1 MSDLTPMIKQYLKI
15 KEEYKDSILL
25 FRLGD
30 FYETFFEDAKKVSE
44 ILQIVLTKR
53 NGNPMA
59 GIPYHALNNYLK
71 RLLDAGYKVAICE
84 QMEDPQSSK
93 GIVDRKV
100 TRILT
105 PGTIIDEG
113 MLEESNRFAAL
124 ITKNGN
130 LYKIAIFDFST
141 GDFYLDSFDFK
152 EDELLDFISSFGLV
166 QILLSKELEQL
177 SKKIKNLTNEIY
189 VEILD
194 EWYFSNN
201 FKDHLKETYEVLSL
215 DHLDYD
221 DDELKVADAV
231 LKYLEVTQFSKIKHM
246 RLPKRFKTKNYMFL
260 DSNTIENLGIL
271 PTNSNKGK
279 TLYDILKL
287 TKTSMGNRKLREFIL
302 TPLTDK
308 ENIEERLNKV
318 EHLVEDPLLLEE
330 LKEYLASVKDLERI
344 SSRISLMKA
353 TPKDL
358 IALKDSLEV
367 VPYIIESLTSNP
379 GLSDFFD
386 GVDVL
391 KEAKEFIENTIIEE
405 PAIAPGNGK
414 VIKEG
419 VSGELDEYRNLFNNL
434 DGVLKDIEK
443 REKEKTKI
451 SSLKVGRNKIYGF
464 YIEVSKAQSS
474 KVPDD
479 YVRKQTLVNT
489 ERYTIKEL
497 EEVEQRL
504 ALSEE
509 KIKVI
514 EKDIYDKV
522 LTHLSQYVDKI
533 EKLSNKIAELDV
545 FRSFAE
551 VSRVYNYKRPTFV
564 QNSKEIKIINSRHPV
579 VERFVDEFTPNDL
592 FLSEDKFYI
601 ILTGPNMSGK
611 STFIRQIGL
620 ISVMAQ
626 IGCFVPA
633 EKAEIPIYD
642 GIFTRIGARDDIVT
656 GKSTF
661 LVEMLEVSTILNKAT
676 DNSLVLLDEV
686 GRGTSTLDGISV
698 AWAISEYLFQVKRC
712 NTIFAT
718 HYTELTYMSHIYEEV
733 AAKRIKVLETMDGV
747 IFLHKIEDG
756 TSDNSYGIEIA
767 RLAGFPIEIIERSK
781 EILSQLSNRVD
792 LESRLKRIKNINK
805 KKYES
810 QENQLKMF

>member
-1 MSDLTPMIKQYLKI
+1 
-15 KEEYKDSILL
+15 
-25 FRLGD
+25 
-30 FYETFFEDAKKVSE
+30 
-44 ILQIVLTKR
+44 
-53 NGNPMA
+53 
-59 GIPYHALNNYLK
+59 
-71 RLLDAGYKVAICE
+71 
-84 QMEDPQSSK
+84 
-93 GIVDRKV
+93 
-100 TRILT
+100 
-105 PGTIIDEG
+105 
-113 MLEESNRFAAL
+113 
-124 ITKNGN
+124 
-130 LYKIAIFDFST
+130 
-141 GDFYLDSFDFK
+141 
-152 EDELLDFISSFGLV
+152 
-166 QILLSKELEQL
+166 
-177 SKKIKNLTNEIY
+177 
-189 VEILD
+189 
-194 EWYFSNN
+194 
-201 FKDHLKETYEVLSL
+201 
-215 DHLDYD
+215 
-221 DDELKVADAV
+221 
-231 LKYLEVTQFSKIKHM
+231 
-246 RLPKRFKTKNYMFL
+246 
-260 DSNTIENLGIL
+260 
-271 PTNSNKGK
+271 
-279 TLYDILKL
+279 
-287 TKTSMGNRKLREFIL
+287 MGNRKLREFIL

-330 LKEYLASVKDLERI
+330 LKEYLSSVKDLDRI

-434 DGVLKDIEK
+434 DSVLKGIEK

-474 KVPDD
+474 KVPDN

-551 VSRVYNYKRPTFV
+551 VSRIYNYKRPTFV

-592 FLSEDKFYI
+592 FLSEEKFYI

-642 GIFTRIGARDDIVT
+642 GIFTRIGARDDIVS